1 MLSAQIRVNHSCY
14 SELYDLIIPQDHIL
28 RQFHDLVDFSFIY
41 KELKSKYCLDNGRGA
56 KSPILLF
63 KYLLLKYLYNL
74 SDYGVVERSKYDLSF
89 KFFLD
94 LAPED
99 DVIHPSQLTK
109 FRKQRLKDE
118 NFLDLLINKSVEIAI
133 NEGVVKSKAVIVD
146 STHTDARYH
155 KSTVREMLRAES
167 SALRRSLAETDS
179 EISLPE
185 EPEQHADL
193 EKHKD
198 YCAEL
203 IAAVNESP
211 YAELPNIKE
220 ETELL
225 GEMIDDKVDPFSQS
239 IDKDAR
245 IGHKSVNKSFYGYK
259 THLAMTE
266 DRIITAA
273 TITSGEAFDGTELPE
288 LVKKSRD
295 AGVTV
300 DEVIADTAYSTLDNL
315 KDAKAND
322 YKLISRL
329 NPKVANGMR
338 SEDGFVF
345 NKDADTMQC
354 PAGHL
359 ATEHYY
365 EKRAYTRKN
374 DRIKYYFDVDKCKC
388 CPLREGCY
396 KENAKTKTY
405 SVTIQSDY
413 HLEQNEFQDSEY
425 FKNRV
430 KERYKIEA
438 KNSELKGVHGYDQC
452 DSAGL
457 DSMQIQGAVT
467 IFVANIK
474 RIIRLKGE
482 VCPI

>member
-28 RQFHDLVDFSFIY
+28 RRFHDLVDFSFIY
-41 KELKSKYCLDNGRGA
+41 KELERKYCLDNGRGA

-99 DVIHPSQLTK
+99 NVIHPSLLTK

-118 NFLDLLINKSVEIAI
+118 NLLDLLINKSVEIALS
-133 NEGVVKSKAVIVD
+133 EGVIKSKAVIVD

-155 KSTVREMLRAES
+155 KATIREMLLAES
-167 SALRRSLAETDS
+167 SALRESLTEACG
-179 EISLPE
+179 EITLPE
-185 EPEQHADL
+185 SPNVHESY
-193 EKHKD
+193 EKHQI
-198 YCAEL
+198 YCTEL
-203 IAAVNESP
+203 IAAAQESP
-211 YAELPNIKE
+211 YADLPNIKE

-225 GEMIDDKVDPFSQS
+225 GEMLDDKVDPFSRS

-245 IGHKSVNKSFYGYK
+245 LGHKSEDKSFYGYK
-259 THLAMTE
+259 THIAMTE

-273 TITSGEAFDGTELPE
+273 AITSGEAFDGTELPE

-295 AGVTV
+295 AGVTI

-359 ATEHYY
+359 AVRRNY
-365 EKRAYTRKN
+365 EKRANVGKN
-374 DRIKYYFDVDKCKC
+374 DRIKYYFDIDKCKC

-396 KENAKTKTY
+396 KNTNSKSY
-405 SVTIQSDY
+405 SITIKSDY
-413 HLEQNEFQDSEY
+413 HLEQKEFQHTDY
-425 FKNRV
+425 FKTRM

-467 IFVANIK
+467 IFVTNIK

>member
-1 MLSAQIRVNHSCY
+1 
-14 SELYDLIIPQDHIL
+14 
-28 RQFHDLVDFSFIY
+28 
-41 KELKSKYCLDNGRGA
+41 
-56 KSPILLF
+56 
-63 KYLLLKYLYNL
+63 
-74 SDYGVVERSKYDLSF
+74 
-89 KFFLD
+89 
-94 LAPED
+94 
-99 DVIHPSQLTK
+99 
-109 FRKQRLKDE
+109 
-118 NFLDLLINKSVEIAI
+118 
-133 NEGVVKSKAVIVD
+133 
-146 STHTDARYH
+146 
-155 KSTVREMLRAES
+155 
-167 SALRRSLAETDS
+167 
-179 EISLPE
+179 
-185 EPEQHADL
+185 
-193 EKHKD
+193 
-198 YCAEL
+198 
-203 IAAVNESP
+203 
-211 YAELPNIKE
+211 
-220 ETELL
+220 
-225 GEMIDDKVDPFSQS
+225 
-239 IDKDAR
+239 
-245 IGHKSVNKSFYGYK
+245 
-259 THLAMTE
+259 MTE

-388 CPLREGCY
+388 CPQREGCY